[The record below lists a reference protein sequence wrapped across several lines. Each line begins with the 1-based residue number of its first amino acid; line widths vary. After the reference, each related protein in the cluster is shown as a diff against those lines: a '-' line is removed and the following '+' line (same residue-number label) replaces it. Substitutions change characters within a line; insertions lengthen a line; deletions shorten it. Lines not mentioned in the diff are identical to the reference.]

1 MLSVR
6 VVGGLALEVDGAERA
21 VPPGRPARLALAWLA
36 LHPGLHARSR
46 VAGALWPDVR
56 EDSARASLRNA
67 LTAARRALGDDGAR
81 HLVATRDRVGL
92 GPAEEVE
99 VDVRRAAALAA
110 SGRYPEAA
118 ALLDGDL
125 LPGLDADWVHD
136 AREGHRA
143 ARAEVLAA
151 EAAAAEAAGDAAEA
165 IRATRA
171 LVALDP
177 LAEAS
182 HRELIRRLTVA
193 GDRAAARAAYDRLR
207 DLLRDRLGV
216 APTRE
221 TRALLEAPTP
231 PATDAGAG
239 GGPGLPEPLRRRPR
253 SPLVARE
260 REQAAL
266 RRAWAEAAEG
276 GPRVAVLAGEP
287 GVGKT
292 RLASDLARRAHAAGA
307 TVLLGRARED
317 APAPHGVLAEAL
329 RPLVASRPAAAL
341 GPLAGELARLV
352 PDLAARL
359 PRPVAGDPDGAGFR
373 LAEAVTG
380 ALAAACADGP
390 ALLLVDDAQWMDAGS
405 ASLLAHAVG
414 ALGGRPL
421 LVLLT
426 RRDDAAPP
434 PAAAGLLAAARAD
447 GSLTAIALAPVDEAA
462 TAAIVEG
469 WAGPGAP
476 AALVRALHER
486 TGGNPF
492 CVEETLRE
500 LEESGVLGR
509 GAWPAGDALGLPAG
523 VREAVTR
530 RLDRLGAD
538 ERWLLRLAAVMGS
551 AVTADGLEACARAA
565 RAAGAAPVEPAL
577 ALDALER
584 ATAARLTREAAADGG
599 FDFAHALVRE
609 TLVAELSAAR
619 LARMHVAVAEAID
632 GTGADAAPVAAY
644 HLVAAGAEADPE
656 LAADA
661 ACSAAEQAMA
671 RAAYAQAAEHLER
684 TLAIPGLDGDRRG
697 DLLVRLGHARARAG
711 AGDAARVAFDGAA
724 ALARAAGDGVLL
736 ARAAIG
742 AGGLGVVVA
751 GEDPARS
758 ALLREAIA
766 TLGDGEPALRARLMA
781 RLATERHYAPGGDR
795 LALSAEAVGLGRAS
809 GDPEA
814 LLEALVA
821 RRIGIW
827 DPDHLDER
835 TVTARELIASAR
847 ALGDLERELQG
858 HHWLVVD
865 LLEAADVRGAEQ
877 ELTAHEELADALC
890 LPAYRWY
897 GPIWR
902 GLIAVLRGDPAAGA
916 RLAARGA
923 ELGEAAG
930 DANATFFAFMNAITA
945 RFIAGRTAEED
956 VAAIEHYVATS
967 PVGLA
972 YRSMLS
978 WVLAA
983 RGEASTARAHLAIV
997 ARHGFAD
1004 LPRDVNWMSAM
1015 HEAGEAALILGDEAV
1030 MADVERLSAPFGGRL
1045 VLSGRAACC
1054 YGLVDTMLGR
1064 LAARLGRP
1072 ADADA
1077 RFDAAEA
1084 TAARGGLTPLGAM
1097 ARAARAATAGPAAA
1111 R

>member
-1 MLSVR
+1 MLRVR
-6 VVGGLALEVDGAERA
+6 TVGGLALEVDGVERA
-21 VPPGRPARLALAWLA
+21 VPPGRPGRLALAWLA

-92 GPAEEVE
+92 GPPDEVE
-99 VDVRRAAALAA
+99 VNVRRAAALAA
-110 SGRYPEAA
+110 AGRQAEAA

-125 LPGLDADWVHD
+125 LPGLDAEWVHD
-136 AREGHRA
+136 ARERHRA

-151 EAAAAEAAGDAAEA
+151 QAAAAEGAGDVAEA
-165 IRATRA
+165 IRVTRA

-193 GDRAAARAAYDRLR
+193 GDRAAARAAYERLR

-221 TRALLEAPTP
+221 TRALLEEAP
-231 PATDAGAG
+231 PAPAAADGAAAG
-239 GGPGLPEPLRRRPR
+239 PPLPEPLRRRPR
-253 SPLVARE
+253 TPLAGRDRE
-260 REQAAL
+260 EAAL
-266 RRAWAEAAEG
+266 RRAWAEAVEA

-292 RLASDLARRAHAAGA
+292 RLASDLARHAHAAGA

-317 APAPHGVLAEAL
+317 AAALHGVLAEAL

-359 PRPVAGDPDGAGFR
+359 PRPVTGDPDGARFR
-373 LAEAVTG
+373 LAEAVAG

-390 ALLLVDDAQWMDAGS
+390 ALLLVDDAQWMDGGS
-405 ASLLAHAVG
+405 ATLLAHAAG
-414 ALGGRPL
+414 ALAGRPL
-421 LVLLT
+421 LLLLT

-434 PAAAGLLAAARAD
+434 PALAELLAAARGD
-447 GSLTAIALAPVDEAA
+447 GALTSIALAPVDEAA

-476 AALVRALHER
+476 AALVRALHDR

-500 LEESGVLGR
+500 LQESGVLGR

-530 RLDRLGAD
+530 RLDRLEPD

-551 AVTADGLEACARAA
+551 AVTADDLEACARAA
-565 RAAGAAPVEPAL
+565 RAAGAAPVEPAM

-584 ATAARLTREAAADGG
+584 ATAARLTREAADDGA

-609 TLVAELSAAR
+609 TLVGELSAAR
-619 LARMHVAVAEAID
+619 RARLHVAVAEAID
-632 GTGADAAPVAAY
+632 GTGGDAGPLAAY
-644 HLVAAGAEADPE
+644 HLAAAGAEADPE
-656 LAADA
+656 VAADT

-684 TLAIPGLDGDRRG
+684 TLVIPGLDGARRG
-697 DLLVRLGHARARAG
+697 DLLVRLGQARARAG
-711 AGDAARVAFDGAA
+711 AGDAARAAFDQAA
-724 ALARAAGDGVLL
+724 AIARAAGDGVLL

-742 AGGLGVVVA
+742 AGGLGVVVT

-766 TLGDGEPALRARLMA
+766 TLGDGDTALRG
-781 RLATERHYAPGGDR
+781 APGGTAGDR
-795 LALSAEAVGLGRAS
+795 APLRGGRRPADAERRGGRA
-809 GDPEA
+809 G
-814 LLEALVA
+814 
-821 RRIGIW
+821 
-827 DPDHLDER
+827 
-835 TVTARELIASAR
+835 
-847 ALGDLERELQG
+847 
-858 HHWLVVD
+858 
-865 LLEAADVRGAEQ
+865 
-877 ELTAHEELADALC
+877 
-890 LPAYRWY
+890 
-897 GPIWR
+897 
-902 GLIAVLRGDPAAGA
+902 
-916 RLAARGA
+916 
-923 ELGEAAG
+923 
-930 DANATFFAFMNAITA
+930 
-945 RFIAGRTAEED
+945 
-956 VAAIEHYVATS
+956 
-967 PVGLA
+967 
-972 YRSMLS
+972 
-978 WVLAA
+978 
-983 RGEASTARAHLAIV
+983 
-997 ARHGFAD
+997 
-1004 LPRDVNWMSAM
+1004 
-1015 HEAGEAALILGDEAV
+1015 
-1030 MADVERLSAPFGGRL
+1030 
-1045 VLSGRAACC
+1045 
-1054 YGLVDTMLGR
+1054 
-1064 LAARLGRP
+1064 ARLGRP
-1072 ADADA
+1072 G
-1077 RFDAAEA
+1077 RAAGG
-1084 TAARGGLTPLGAM
+1084 ARGPAHRPLGPRPPGRARGDLPRADRPRPRAGRPR
-1097 ARAARAATAGPAAA
+1097 ARAPGPPLAGGRPAGGRRGARRRA
-1111 R
+1111 